1 VTYPIVGV
9 FLGVLGLA
17 LAIRRGWLTWRG
29 VGAGLVVGAA
39 LVTGTHAAGP
49 ILLVVFLASSS
60 GLSRL
65 RFGGQPG
72 PRPEPGAATAAPGSG
87 PDAGSSAGDGLRN
100 AWQVLANSA
109 VPGIAALLA
118 AVGVL
123 PCAGV
128 AVAGAIA
135 AVTADTWA
143 TEIGT
148 ALRAPARLVTT
159 WRRVLPGRSGAVSV
173 AGTAAG
179 FTGAATIALIA
190 SYLPAA
196 AWGPAL
202 PAEFTPVLVGGLVG
216 LFADSFLGATVEGR
230 IPGINNETVNLIGS
244 LAGAVAACLLA

>member
-1 VTYPIVGV
+1 MTYPIVG
-9 FLGVLGLA
+9 FLLGVVGLV
-17 LAIRRGWLTWRG
+17 LAIRRGWLTGAG

-49 ILLVVFLASSS
+49 VLLVVFLASSS

-65 RFGGQPG
+65 RIDG
-72 PRPEPGAATAAPGSG
+72 PRNG
-87 PDAGSSAGDGLRN
+87 R
-100 AWQVLANSA
+100 QVLANSA

-118 AVGVL
+118 AVGAL
-123 PCAGV
+123 PCAGT

-159 WRRVLPGRSGAVSV
+159 WRRVQPGRSGAVSV
-173 AGTAAG
+173 PGTAAG
-179 FTGAATIALIA
+179 FTGAAAIALIA
-190 SYLPAA
+190 AWLPAT

-202 PAEFTPVLVGGLVG
+202 PAEFTPVLVGGFVG

-230 IPGINNETVNLIGS
+230 IPGIDNETVNLFGS